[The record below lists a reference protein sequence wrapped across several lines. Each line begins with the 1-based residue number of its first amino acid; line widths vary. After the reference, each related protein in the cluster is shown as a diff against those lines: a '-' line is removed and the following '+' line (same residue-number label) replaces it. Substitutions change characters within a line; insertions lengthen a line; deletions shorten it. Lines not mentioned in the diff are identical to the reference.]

1 MFDQGKQMAIMTEN
15 MINARNDGRA
25 RLNDFL
31 IQQEASRMLTPS
43 RGIAPLKP
51 MKTPVSEYQLPRALE
66 EFDFGPQPIPG
77 VAQTQVPSMLGTLA
91 SAGAAGIGT
100 FANMYKGKSS
110 FDPPKTPPTVET
122 LSFGASTYP

>member
-1 MFDQGKQMAIMTEN
+1 
-15 MINARNDGRA
+15 
-25 RLNDFL
+25 
-31 IQQEASRMLTPS
+31 
-43 RGIAPLKP
+43 

-110 FDPPKTPPTVET
+110 FEPPSTGTQVGGSV
-122 LSFGASTYP
+122 LSYSLGKMSYNG